1 MKLLCPT
8 CHQTIPS
15 EDIEL
20 ALGWAKCRRCDEI
33 FKLAEIL
40 PDYAAAGGTPP
51 GGLPERPFDAWA
63 VVDRTPEHLII
74 GIPPQGMR
82 AATWGMLGFATFWL
96 AFIAFWTAGALGV
109 FFGGGQV
116 RWENGL
122 FAAFSTPFWLVGF
135 GMVGAVL
142 WSARGSRRVYLDA
155 SILYTESRCLT
166 ARWRKTIDRS
176 EVQHA
181 REGVL
186 QARSENNNASY
197 TPYSVE
203 IVYTK
208 GSYRLP
214 CTTEAEQKWLIGQI
228 NDFLQTVSYRPA
240 PQDGLPGEYSADLFS
255 GR

>member
-8 CHQTIPS
+8 CHQSLPS

-40 PDYAAAGGTPP
+40 PEYVAAGGTPP

-109 FFGGGQV
+109 FFGGGRV

-155 SILYTESRCLT
+155 LILYTESRCLSALAKNDRPVGGP
-166 ARWRKTIDRS
+166 ARPRGCLAGQKREQQRQLHTLLGGNRLYQRFLSAAVHDRG
-176 EVQHA
+176 
-181 REGVL
+181 R
-186 QARSENNNASY
+186 
-197 TPYSVE
+197 
-203 IVYTK
+203 
-208 GSYRLP
+208 
-214 CTTEAEQKWLIGQI
+214 AEWLIGQI
-228 NDFLQTVSYRPA
+228 NDFLQTAPYRPA
-240 PQDGLPGEYSADLFS
+240 PQDGLSREYSPDFGS
-255 GR
+255 P